1 MCYLQ
6 NSSPCT
12 SYKEKETKKT
22 NSISNWKI
30 YTPDK
35 LKTSKHTTLKV
46 TKTKNVLENKE
57 NENLLQTTT
66 RRQRRPSTM
75 ALHSSHISKQ
85 YSDLAEIKM
94 ELGKLQLIALRE
106 EMAAKQKLNEMEF
119 ELKKKSLDLD
129 IQLKQTQLRKLHT
142 SSLL

>member
-1 MCYLQ
+1 MFFYRILVHVHHREEIKQ
-6 NSSPCT
+6 
-12 SYKEKETKKT
+12 T
-22 NSISNWKI
+22 NNTSNWKT

-35 LKTSKHTTLKV
+35 LKTFKHTTLKV
-46 TKTKNVLENKE
+46 TKTNVSENKE
-57 NENLLQTTT
+57 NKNLLRTT

-94 ELGKLQLIALRE
+94 ELRHLQLTALKE

-119 ELKKKSLDLD
+119 ELKKKV
-129 IQLKQTQLRKLHT
+129 
-142 SSLL
+142 